1 MKRGIPLF
9 LLGILGAA
17 LHAQSVTFATN
28 NRLIFGTHE
37 ERTASMGIGDI
48 DNDGDMDVVIANGR
62 HWPGQNRIFLNNGS
76 GKFSVS
82 KTLGDERATSYST
95 ELADF
100 DNDGDLDIAV
110 GNDMAPNSLFMNDG
124 EGNFS
129 KVGTFG
135 QNYAPTRNLV
145 VADID
150 KDGDM
155 DILITNR
162 GRTNEICLNDGK
174 GDFAQT
180 LEFGSSDDST
190 IDVEVADMD
199 KDGDNDLILANRDA
213 QQNYVYLNDGALNFS
228 KKVPF
233 GSGKDNTR
241 SVAVSDMNGDGFLDI
256 VSANIGEP
264 NAIYFGDATL
274 GFDTIQVFDPAS
286 NNTACLSITDF
297 NLDGHDDIV
306 VGNFKQPNQVFI
318 NGNKGMAWEKI
329 DLSDNKSFTY
339 DILVEDLNQDGQ
351 PDIVESNSD
360 EVNRYYFNRLKDPTL
375 NKMHQKGAFLV
386 YRRQSLIGE
395 ETYTITNT
403 KDKYIVE
410 SLQGENERGRI
421 SGVTSTLELAKNDL
435 SAQYY
440 SSTRIAGGD
449 TINIFKMERNGNEVT
464 LWEKYFDPVSSAA
477 PDVFFPLHSTIPAA
491 MEMMLYHY
499 YFKQSNPPNTLTT
512 LPRGELTITHRAK
525 DTIVRRGKQE
535 VLDRYVVEGINWG
548 GRTVWLDKDKNLIAL
563 VKANTQIREIIRK
576 GYESIMPTV
585 IAGNVVEQLA
595 QLAQY
600 TKNQKTERPK
610 TIALVGGDIVDGIND
625 RTQKDKV
632 VLIQEGRII
641 GIGDKDKTT
650 IPEGA
655 KIIDVSGKTLLPG
668 LWDMHAHSNQVQWAP
683 AYLAGGVTTIRD
695 NGNEIEFATAFRDAI
710 AKDGQLGPDI
720 LLAGMT
726 DGPGKRG
733 NGIIRARTEQEAR
746 EVVKR
751 YVDLGYKQIK
761 IYNSIEPEI
770 LKVFAEEAHKRG
782 VTVTGHVPNQV
793 GTTHKAV
800 DLGMDMFSHDRAITS
815 LLFPDKQKS
824 EFARMKVDYA
834 SIDKDKIKKATQ
846 FLLDNKI
853 ALDPTMN
860 IRIILALAL
869 DNPLKTI
876 EPDAPRI
883 AYELWESK
891 RFRKGKGLEVTK
903 AMEAKYTKHLEIIG
917 DFFRA
922 GVPIVAG
929 TDNFVPVFGLYL
941 ELESYQKLAKL
952 TPFEVI
958 QTATIIPAKVMGMD
972 AQTGSLE
979 VGKEADIAIL
989 DKNPLQDISNIR
1001 TVSAVLTN
1009 GNYYESDAL
1018 WKEADFQPRKK

>member
-1 MKRGIPLF
+1 MKRITAFLLFGCISIPLQ
-9 LLGILGAA
+9 
-17 LHAQSVTFATN
+17 AQSVHFATN
-28 NRLIFGTHE
+28 GRLIFGTHE

-62 HWPGQNRIFLNNGS
+62 HWPGQNRIFFNNGW

-82 KTLGDERATSYST
+82 KTLGIEQATSYST

-124 EGNFS
+124 KGNFS

-150 KDGDM
+150 KDGDV

-162 GRTNEICLNDGK
+162 GRPNEICLNDGAGNFTK
-174 GDFAQT
+174 T
-180 LEFGSSDDST
+180 LEFGRSDDST

-213 QQNYVYLNDGALNFS
+213 QQNYVYLNNGVLNFS
-228 KKVPF
+228 KKIPF
-233 GSGKDNTR
+233 GSGTDNTR
-241 SVAVSDMNGDGFLDI
+241 SVAVADMNSDGHLDI

-264 NAIYFGDATL
+264 NTIYFGDTDLQFNA
-274 GFDTIQVFDPAS
+274 IIVFDPAS
-286 NNTACLSITDF
+286 NDTACLSITDF

-306 VGNFKQPNQVFI
+306 VGNFRQPNHVFI
-318 NGNKGMAWEKI
+318 NGNKGMDWEKI
-329 DLSDNKSFTY
+329 DLSENDSFTY
-339 DILVEDLNQDGQ
+339 DILVADLNQDGQ

-360 EVNRYYFNRLKDPTL
+360 EINRYYFNRLKDPTL
-375 NKMHQKGAFLV
+375 TKMYQKGAFLV

-395 ETYTITNT
+395 ERYTITNT
-403 KDKYIVE
+403 EDNYVVE

-421 SGVTSTLELAKNDL
+421 SGVTSILELDKNDL

-440 SSTRIAGGD
+440 SSVRIARGD

-464 LWEKYFDPVSSAA
+464 LWEKFFNPVTTTA
-477 PDVFFPLHSTIPAA
+477 PDEFFPLHSTIPAA
-491 MEMMLYHY
+491 MEMMLYQY
-499 YFKQSNPPNTLTT
+499 YFKQSNPSKSLTT
-512 LPRGELTITHRAK
+512 LPRGEMTITHRAK
-525 DTIVRRGKQE
+525 DTIIRRGKQE

-585 IAGNVVEQLA
+585 IAGNVTEQLA
-595 QLAQY
+595 QLKQY
-600 TKNQKTERPK
+600 TKNQKNERPK
-610 TIALVGGDIVDGIND
+610 TMALVGGDVVDGIHD
-625 RTQKDKV
+625 RTLKNQV
-632 VLIQEGRII
+632 VLIEEGRII
-641 GIGDKDKTT
+641 RIGDKGTT
-650 IPEGA
+650 AIPEGS
-655 KIIDVSGKTLLPG
+655 KIIDVTGKTLLPG

-710 AKDGQLGPDI
+710 AKSGQLGPDI

-726 DGPGKRG
+726 DGPGKKG
-733 NGIIRARTEQEAR
+733 NGVIRARTEQEAR
-746 EVVKR
+746 DVVNR

-761 IYNSIEPEI
+761 IYNSIESHI
-770 LKVFAEEAHKRG
+770 LPILTEEARKRG

-793 GTTHKAV
+793 GTARKAV
-800 DLGMDMFSHDRAITS
+800 ALGMNMFSHDRAITS
-815 LLFPDKQKS
+815 LLFPDKRKNDFVGMQ
-824 EFARMKVDYA
+824 VDYENL
-834 SIDKDKIKKATQ
+834 DKDRITKATQ
-846 FLLDNKI
+846 FLLDHKI

-860 IRIILALAL
+860 IRIILALSL

-876 EPDAPRI
+876 EPYAPRI

-891 RFRKGKGLEVTK
+891 RFRKGKSLDVTSV
-903 AMEAKYTKHLEIIG
+903 MEAKYTKHLEIIG
-917 DFFRA
+917 EFFKA

-941 ELESYQKLAKL
+941 EMESYQKWGKL

-989 DKNPLQDISNIR
+989 DKNPLEDISNIR